1 MMLPPL
7 CWENPMP
14 KYCIVTSTAYPAG
27 NIHAPDRPS
36 PRVAHAVQRKA
47 FARGR

>member
-1 MMLPPL
+1 
-7 CWENPMP
+7 MP
-14 KYCIVTSTAYPAG
+14 KYCIVTFTAYPAG